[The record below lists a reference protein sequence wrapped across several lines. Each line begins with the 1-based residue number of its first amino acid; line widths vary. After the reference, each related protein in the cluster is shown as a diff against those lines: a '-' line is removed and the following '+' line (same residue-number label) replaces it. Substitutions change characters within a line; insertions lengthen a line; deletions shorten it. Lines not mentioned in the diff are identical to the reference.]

1 MGALRADPQPTTHQR
16 PAEGEAHE
24 LLGFERVMRFV
35 RTAGL
40 LVAGALAPAY
50 DISQPALAVVALG
63 IVGATIVVQGRW
75 LPEGTTHDELRRRAM
90 VLLGADL
97 LAVFMLGTAFATDPG
112 WLSFYFYPPLALEA
126 TLVAGPW
133 AGTGVTGLSMLVYLA
148 QVGYRSTL
156 GLEPGLRDVAGALA
170 MLGITGGFMAAFGAA
185 AERGRRDL
193 RVLLDL
199 TSALAHQRAETETI
213 ELLDRRL
220 ADAVGGRVRS
230 VALRQPDGS
239 YEILR
244 WHSDLRRTLPRAAL
258 EAALGD
264 VDALTRRFGAGEA
277 VTYRVDPGGPI
288 GPALGLPDWARAVTL
303 VPIIVEGRW
312 VAILPVLWHTAS
324 TPDRHQLR
332 LLYGLAFQVGLA
344 LAQGQLARVREEA
357 ATDPLTG
364 LLNRRAI
371 LGELAD
377 YLARASRT
385 GSRVAVLFCDLDGFK
400 TVNDRGGHEAGDRV
414 LRAVAGA
421 VRAAIRQGDAVGRLG
436 GDELVVIG
444 ADASIEDART
454 LAARIGAAVRAVA
467 GDEGVDVTVGIATY
481 PEDGGDAGDLIALAD
496 QAMYRG
502 KLLGPGSVVVGPPAD
517 GSPVTS
523 SA

>member
-1 MGALRADPQPTTHQR
+1 MGALRAYPQPTTHPR
-16 PAEGEAHE
+16 PAEGEADE
-24 LLGFERVMRFV
+24 LLAFERVMRIV

-40 LVAGALAPAY
+40 LAAAALAPVY
-50 DISQPALAVVALG
+50 DISQPVLVAVALAIVAS
-63 IVGATIVVQGRW
+63 TILAQGRW
-75 LPEGTTHDELRRRAM
+75 LPEGMTHEGLRRRAL
-90 VLLGADL
+90 VLLAADL
-97 LAVFMLGTAFATDPG
+97 VAVFVLGSAFATDPDWIG
-112 WLSFYFYPPLALEA
+112 FYFYPPLALEA
-126 TLVAGPW
+126 TLVAGPR
-133 AGTGVTGLSMLVYLA
+133 TGASVTALSMGVYLA
-148 QVGYRSTL
+148 QVVFRATL
-156 GLEPGLRDVAGALA
+156 GFGPDLRDSAGALA
-170 MLGITGGFMAAFGAA
+170 MLAITGGFMAAFGAV

-199 TSALAHQRAETETI
+199 TSALAHQQAETETI

-230 VALRQPDGS
+230 VAIRQPDGS

-244 WHSDLRRTLPRAAL
+244 WHSDRPRTLPREAL
-258 EAALGD
+258 DAALGD
-264 VDALTRRFGAGEA
+264 VDALTGRFEAGEA
-277 VTYRVDPGGPI
+277 VTYRVDPGQPI
-288 GPALGLPDWARAVTL
+288 GPALGLPDWARGVTL

-312 VAILPVLWHTAS
+312 VAILPVLWHAPS

-332 LLYGLAFQVGLA
+332 LLYGLAYQVGLA

-377 YLARASRT
+377 HLARASRS
-385 GSRVAVLFCDLDGFK
+385 GGRVAVLFCDLDGFK
-400 TVNDRGGHEAGDRV
+400 AVNDRGGHEAGDRV

-421 VRAAIRQGDAVGRLG
+421 VRGAIRQGDAVGRIG
-436 GDELVVIG
+436 GDELVVVET
-444 ADASIEDART
+444 DASIDDARI
-454 LAARIGAAVRAVA
+454 LAARIGAAVRAVS

-481 PEDGGDAGDLIALAD
+481 PEDGRDAATLVALAD

-502 KLLGPGSVVVGPPAD
+502 KLLGPGSVVVGPPRD
-517 GSPVTS
+517 GSTVTS